1 MAQSQATAAVARQ
14 AATPDKRVRT
24 WDDYEGTVLGVVA
37 VLVFLTFWEGV
48 GNRWTYFGW
57 QLPFASALPQI
68 NPMFTSSPSRI
79 ILAGDKLFFDGG
91 LGAVLGALAAGNM
104 AGAWQ
109 AIAKGSIWKDIW
121 VSFQEFAWGYAMAV
135 VFGIPFGMITGWYRR
150 INYVFEPF
158 VSALYATPRVAL
170 LPLFIIWFGIGI
182 NSKIAV
188 VFAGAVFPII
198 ISVFSGMR
206 TLDANLVKCARSF
219 GANDWQIFRT
229 IALPGSVPFII
240 TGLRLAVGRA
250 LIGVVVGELYA
261 ATAGV
266 GYLITVAGATFQ
278 TDKVFVGV
286 MIICFSGLTMM
297 ELLKGLEHRVEPWR
311 QRVGSG

>member
-1 MAQSQATAAVARQ
+1 MAQTQATAGVAQ
-14 AATPDKRVRT
+14 AGVRSEKRRRT
-24 WDDYEGTVLGVVA
+24 WEDYEGMVIGVVA
-37 VLVFLTFWEGV
+37 VGIFLLFWEGV
-48 GNRWTYFGW
+48 GTKWTYFGQ

-68 NPMFTSSPSRI
+68 NPMFTSAPSRI
-79 ILAGDKLFFDGG
+79 LTAADKLFFDGG
-91 LGAVLGALAAGNM
+91 IGAVFAALAAGNL
-104 AGAWQ
+104 AGAWT
-109 AIAKGSIWKDIW
+109 AIQKGSIWKDIW
-121 VSFQEFAWGYAMAV
+121 VSFQEFILGYAMAV
-135 VFGIPFGMITGWYRR
+135 VVGIPFGMLTGWYRR
-150 INYVFEPF
+150 LNYIFEPF

-188 VFAGAVFPII
+188 VFAGAVFPVI
-198 ISVFSGMR
+198 ISTFSGMR
-206 TLDANLVKCARSF
+206 TIDANLLKCARSF

-229 IALPGSVPFII
+229 IAIPGSIPFII

-297 ELLKGLEHRVEPWR
+297 EILKRLEHHLEPWR
-311 QRVGSG
+311 QKVGAG

>member
-1 MAQSQATAAVARQ
+1 MAQTQATAGVAQ
-14 AATPDKRVRT
+14 AGVRSEKRRRT
-24 WDDYEGTVLGVVA
+24 WEDYEGMVIGVVA
-37 VLVFLTFWEGV
+37 VGVFLLFWEGV
-48 GNRWTYFGW
+48 GTKWTYFGQ

-68 NPMFTSSPSRI
+68 NPMFTSAPSRI
-79 ILAGDKLFFDGG
+79 LTAADKLFFDGG
-91 LGAVLGALAAGNM
+91 IGAVFAALAAGNL
-104 AGAWQ
+104 AGAWT
-109 AIAKGSIWKDIW
+109 AIQKGSIWKDIW
-121 VSFQEFAWGYAMAV
+121 VSFQEFILGYAMAV
-135 VFGIPFGMITGWYRR
+135 VVGIPFGMLTGWYRR
-150 INYVFEPF
+150 LNYIFEPF

-188 VFAGAVFPII
+188 VFAGAVFPVI
-198 ISVFSGMR
+198 ISTFSGMR
-206 TLDANLVKCARSF
+206 TIDANLLKCARSF

-229 IALPGSVPFII
+229 IAIPGSIPFII

-286 MIICFSGLTMM
+286 MIICFSGLAMM
-297 ELLKGLEHRVEPWR
+297 EMLKRLEHHFEPWR